1 MQTEISQLK
10 NRLGIVGSHHNVS
23 HHLPPSFS
31 MQNRWQSATFLLIKF
46 TKTCEVTVFDSRQS
60 PQSRAATATE

>member
-23 HHLPPSFS
+23 HHLPPLLLNAEPLAVDDISFDKIYK
-31 MQNRWQSATFLLIKF
+31 NVRRDGF
-46 TKTCEVTVFDSRQS
+46 
-60 PQSRAATATE
+60 